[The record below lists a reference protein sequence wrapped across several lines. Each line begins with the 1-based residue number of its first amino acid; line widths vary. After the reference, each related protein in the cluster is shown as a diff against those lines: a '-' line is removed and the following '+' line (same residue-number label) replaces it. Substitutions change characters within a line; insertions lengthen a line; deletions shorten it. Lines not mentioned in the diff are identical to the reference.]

1 MPQLLDSLSQL
12 LDGLALL
19 VTKQD
24 WGRAGRWLEN
34 QGVRRAGGWASD
46 DHTRGSARYVS
57 DGKAF
62 TVDRL
67 SGAVGKGKE
76 RDLGSTR
83 YTEGYK
89 ALDEEERKED
99 GEKERI
105 SI

>member
-1 MPQLLDSLSQL
+1 
-12 LDGLALL
+12 
-19 VTKQD
+19 
-24 WGRAGRWLEN
+24 
-34 QGVRRAGGWASD
+34 
-46 DHTRGSARYVS
+46 VS